1 MKKFTLIIL
10 LFIST
15 IAFSQNEMSTKTG
28 SVNFEASV
36 PLFEEVKATN
46 KTAFCVLNTK
56 TGAITSTVLIK
67 DFRFKIP
74 MMEEHFNDKYMKSA
88 DYPKATFKGVIEGFN
103 MNIIDTSP
111 KEFKLIG
118 ILKLH
123 GKSKNICTIAIL
135 RKADYKLEIISD
147 FDVNSSDFNIL
158 IPEILSLK
166 VAKTVNVKT
175 VFLLNRPTF
184 ANNP

>member
-1 MKKFTLIIL
+1 MKKVTLVLL

-15 IAFSQNEMSTKTG
+15 AAIAQNEMSTKTG

-74 MMEEHFNDKYMKSA
+74 MMEEHFNDNYMKSA

-111 KEFKLIG
+111 KEFKLRG

-123 GKSKNICTIAIL
+123 GKSKNIYTIAIL
-135 RKADYKLEIISD
+135 RKVDYKLEIISD
-147 FDVNSSDFNIL
+147 FEVNSADFNIR
-158 IPEILSLK
+158 IPDVLSLK
-166 VAKTVNVKT
+166 VAKTVTIKT
-175 VFLLNRPTF
+175 EFLLNRPTF